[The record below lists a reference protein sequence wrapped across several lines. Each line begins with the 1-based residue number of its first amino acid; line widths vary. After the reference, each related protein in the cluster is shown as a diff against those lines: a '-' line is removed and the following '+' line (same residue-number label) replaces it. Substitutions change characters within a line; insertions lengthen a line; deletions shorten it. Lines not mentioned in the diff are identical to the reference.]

1 MRSSDLA
8 DRNGP
13 LGALA
18 ESPKEDDPARPRI
31 SFRNAHTVEASRTA
45 FRMRV
50 PQGLEER
57 QTAVRNTDAMS
68 CTPRFQAESTAGDA
82 SGLGRSNLAKSGSPC
97 PA

>member
-13 LGALA
+13 LGVLA

-45 FRMRV
+45 FRMSSSRTGREANCS
-50 PQGLEER
+50 PQHRRHELH
-57 QTAVRNTDAMS
+57 S
-68 CTPRFQAESTAGDA
+68 PLPSPSTAGDA
-82 SGLGRSNLAKSGSPC
+82 SGFGRSNLAKSGGPC